1 MVVAPF
7 VKEIAMDR
15 PVEIPVCHTC
25 QMPSPHH
32 IQCNDCIM
40 EEIKEDL
47 CLLDC

>member
-1 MVVAPF
+1 MVVTPV

-25 QMPSPHH
+25 QMPSPH

-40 EEIKEDL
+40 AEIEEEL
-47 CLLDC
+47 C